1 MTKTIHSIHNFNA
14 FKEDKEDIWLKVRRR
29 VYYTITAILCY
40 YVIYFNETYEDW
52 SVVQVEME
60 GLI

>member
-1 MTKTIHSIHNFNA
+1 MC
-14 FKEDKEDIWLKVRRR
+14 KEDIWLKVRRR